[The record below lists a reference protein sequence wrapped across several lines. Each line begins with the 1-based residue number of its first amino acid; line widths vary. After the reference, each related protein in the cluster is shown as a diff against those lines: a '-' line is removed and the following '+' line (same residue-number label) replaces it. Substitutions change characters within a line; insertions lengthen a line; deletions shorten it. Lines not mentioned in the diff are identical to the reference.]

1 MKRLSWSALFFALV
15 MIASSLSAAPL
26 PLTFHWSDN
35 AATPALRVESYEMKE
50 GPNQELRIHLSPEDA
65 KILQQMT
72 AKNLGRTLILKQ
84 GERVLASPTIR
95 AAIQGQD
102 FVVTLKK

>member
-1 MKRLSWSALFFALV
+1 MG
-15 MIASSLSAAPL
+15 I
-26 PLTFHWSDN
+26 
-35 AATPALRVESYEMKE
+35 
-50 GPNQELRIHLSPEDA
+50 RIHLNAEDA
-65 KILQQMT
+65 KFLQNMT
-72 AKNLGRTLILKQ
+72 AKNLGRTLILMQ

>member
-1 MKRLSWSALFFALV
+1 MKRLSWSALFFALA
-15 MIASSLSAAPL
+15 MIASSLSATPL
-26 PLTFHWSDN
+26 PLTFHWSDSV
-35 AATPALRVESYEMKE
+35 APPALRVESYDMKE
-50 GPNQELRIHLSPEDA
+50 GPNQELRIHLNPEDA
-65 KILQQMT
+65 RVLQEMT
-72 AKNLGRTLILKQ
+72 AKNLGRILILKQ